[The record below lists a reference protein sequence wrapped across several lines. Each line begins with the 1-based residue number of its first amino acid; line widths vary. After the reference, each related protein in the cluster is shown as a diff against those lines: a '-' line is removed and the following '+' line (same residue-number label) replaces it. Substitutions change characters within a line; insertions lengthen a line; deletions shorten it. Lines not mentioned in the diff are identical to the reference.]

1 MMSLSTVFWMLLIIT
16 GIIGASRGWAREILV
31 LFSLILAMCIV
42 SLIQQ
47 FLPAIEAMLRA
58 QDPSFQFY
66 ARATLFMLLAFFGYE
81 GPAIS
86 SALAGKGKREKLQ
99 DILLGACIG
108 ALNGYLLIGSLWFYL
123 HDAGYPIPGII
134 PPVDPAVLNYLNVM
148 PPKLVGVP
156 LIYFVTVASFVF
168 VLVVFL

>member
-1 MMSLSTVFWMLLIIT
+1 MMSLQSVFWMLLIIL
-16 GIIGASRGWAREILV
+16 GLIGASRGWAREILV
-31 LFSLILAMCIV
+31 LFSLILAMCIT

-47 FLPAIEAMLRA
+47 FLPEVDALVRT
-58 QDPSFQFY
+58 QSPQLQFY

-99 DILLGACIG
+99 DILLGFFIG
-108 ALNGYLLIGSLWFYL
+108 MLNGYLLVGSLWFYM
-123 HDAGYPIPGII
+123 HEANYPVPGVL
-134 PPVDPAVLNYLNVM
+134 PPTDPAVLNYLNIL
-148 PPKLVGVP
+148 PPKMVGVP

>member
-1 MMSLSTVFWMLLIIT
+1 MMSLSTVFWMLLLIT
-16 GIIGASRGWAREILV
+16 GMIGGSRGWAREILV
-31 LFSLILAMCIV
+31 LFSLILAMCIT

-47 FLPAIEAMLRA
+47 FLPAVEAMLRA

-86 SALAGKGKREKLQ
+86 SVLAGKGKREKLQ

-108 ALNGYLLIGSLWFYL
+108 VINGYLLVGSLWFYL
-123 HDAGYPIPGII
+123 HDAGYPIAGIT

-168 VLVVFL
+168 VLVVFV